1 METKVLNIDRL
12 GTVFILLKYTF
23 VIVPVVAGLDKFTNL
38 LTDWDKYINPSLAA
52 ILPFSA
58 DVFMKIIGVIEI
70 VAGVLVFLR
79 PSAGGLIVSV
89 WLALIALTL
98 IAGGNY
104 LDVAVRDLVMSV
116 SAFSMSMFAR
126 IVHE

>member
-23 VIVPVVAGLDKFTNL
+23 IIVPVVAGLDKFTNL